1 MTQPQELKS
10 ETQLGAMKQ
19 SWKKM
24 CDEWLSVRIFKRLIR
39 VTLLIAAL
47 TVIYWLV
54 VASDR
59 YVSEANVII
68 RKTDSVSAPT
78 LDIPLLAPGMG
89 GVNRPDQLLLR
100 DYLLSVDMLK
110 KLDAKLDLRSHY
122 SNWQRDV
129 ISQMW
134 FKDASIEW
142 FHRHF
147 LSRLSVEYDDFAG
160 ILRIKVQAYDAPMAQ
175 AISAMLVAE
184 GERYM
189 NQLGHELAEAQ
200 VNFLTQQVSQAQLRF
215 QQASQALLN
224 FQNNKGLLSPQAT
237 AESINALIAKLE
249 EQRAQLETQLAS
261 LPRSLDRDHPNIVL
275 LKQSLAAVDRQI
287 EQEKAKLATP
297 SGKTLNASME
307 EFHRLQMEANFTQ
320 DLYKSSLA
328 ALEKGRID
336 ATRMLEKVSVL
347 QSPTLPEYPMEPRR
361 IYNTIATLLV
371 AAMLAGILKLL
382 EGIIVDHIDY

>member
-1 MTQPQELKS
+1 
-10 ETQLGAMKQ
+10 MKAFKQ
-19 SWKKM
+19 HLAKLADGFVSI
-24 CDEWLSVRIFKRLIR
+24 RIFQRFIKLTLVAASLAVLYWVLI
-39 VTLLIAAL
+39 
-47 TVIYWLV
+47 
-54 VASDR
+54 ASDR

-68 RKTDSVSAPT
+68 RKTDSVGAPT
-78 LDIPLLAPGMG
+78 LDIPLLAPAMG

-122 SNWQRDV
+122 SAWQRDLV
-129 ISQMW
+129 SQMW
-134 FKDASIEW
+134 FRNASMEW

-147 LSRLSVEYDDFAG
+147 LSRLSIEYDDFAG
-160 ILRIKVQAYDAPMAQ
+160 ILRIKVQAYDPETAQ
-175 AISAMLVAE
+175 AISSMLVAE

-200 VNFLTQQVSQAQLRF
+200 VNFLTNQVSLAQIRF
-215 QQASQALLN
+215 QQASQDLLA
-224 FQNNKGLLSPQAT
+224 FQNRKGLLSPQAT
-237 AESINALIAKLE
+237 AESINQLVAKLE
-249 EQRAQLETQLAS
+249 EQRVQLQTQLAS
-261 LPRSLDRDHPNIVL
+261 LPRALDKDHPNIVL
-275 LKQSLAAVDRQI
+275 LKRSLAAVERQI

-297 SGKTLNASME
+297 SGKTLNVSME
-307 EFHRLQMEANFTQ
+307 EFHRLQMEVSFTQ
-320 DLYKSSLA
+320 DLYKSSLV

-361 IYNTIATLLV
+361 IYNTIATLLI

-382 EGIIVDHIDY
+382 ESIVRDHVD

>member
-382 EGIIVDHIDY
+382 EGIIVDHID